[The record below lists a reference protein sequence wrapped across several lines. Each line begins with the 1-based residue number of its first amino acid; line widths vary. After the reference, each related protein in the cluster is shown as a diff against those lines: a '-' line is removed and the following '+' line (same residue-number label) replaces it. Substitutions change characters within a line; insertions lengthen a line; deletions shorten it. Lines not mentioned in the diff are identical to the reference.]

1 MSQQFPPQAPP
12 PQQYPQMQPYPQ
24 MPPQQII
31 VQQGATNISPTVTIG
46 DWFIFMILQCIPLV
60 NFIMLIVYACDSSK
74 PSRANFAKLQLI
86 LMILFSIIG
95 IIALVCIGGIAGIA
109 ALKR

>member
-1 MSQQFPPQAPP
+1 MVQQFPPPAP
-12 PQQYPQMQPYPQ
+12 QPYPQ

-31 VQQGATNISPTVTIG
+31 VQQSVNMSPTVTIG
-46 DWFIFMILQCIPLV
+46 DWFIFMILQCIPIV

-109 ALKR
+109 ALNK